1 MFGKP
6 IDEEFD
12 NVPSPQEHVDFLNFL
27 RNYLYQHYEP
37 VAAPEPGI
45 KTMTTRAVYEALQ
58 LVLPSDILTMEMVA
72 VWLFDG
78 GYKLTDMGELRL
90 EWMMKVG

>member
-6 IDEEFD
+6 TDEEF
-12 NVPSPQEHVDFLNFL
+12 NNAPPPQEHVDFLEFL
-27 RNYLYQHYEP
+27 KNYLYQNYQP
-37 VAAPEPGI
+37 VPVFAPGV

-58 LVLPSDILTMEMVA
+58 LVLPSEILTMETVA
-72 VWLFDG
+72 VWLYDG

-90 EWMMKVG
+90 EWMMK